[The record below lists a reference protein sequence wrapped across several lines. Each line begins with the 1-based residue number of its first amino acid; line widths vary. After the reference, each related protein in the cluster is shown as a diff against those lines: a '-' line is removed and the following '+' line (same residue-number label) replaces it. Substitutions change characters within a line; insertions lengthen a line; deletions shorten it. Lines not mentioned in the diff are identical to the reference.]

1 MQTTGSQLKVFSPV
15 PIRSTNF
22 NIGIDKVV
30 YILNQHF
37 GDNFRFSSNGDE
49 NIYIENIKTG
59 SKNTSFLYK
68 SETNFATTP
77 WTLAKTLVF
86 KQYYAM
92 NAHSEESIY
101 DPSESD
107 IIQFAQRC
115 LLSK

>member
-1 MQTTGSQLKVFSPV
+1 MQTTGEIKVFSPV
-15 PIRSTNF
+15 PVRSTNF
-22 NIGIDKVV
+22 YIGIDKVV
-30 YILNQHF
+30 HILNQNF
-37 GDNFRFSSNGDE
+37 GDKFRFSSNDE
-49 NIYIENIKTG
+49 TIYIENINTG

-101 DPSESD
+101 DPTESD
-107 IIQFAQRC
+107 IIRFAQRC
-115 LLSK
+115 LKIN

>member
-1 MQTTGSQLKVFSPV
+1 MQTTGPQLKVFSPI
-15 PIRSTNF
+15 PTKGTNF
-22 NIGIDKVV
+22 QIDIYKVV
-30 YILNQHF
+30 MILKQNF

-101 DPSESD
+101 DPTESD
-107 IIQFAQRC
+107 IIRFAQRC
-115 LLSK
+115 LKIN